1 MHDDRIRR
9 LHLLRSPRLV
19 SIFAVLALLLLVGTA
34 SAVAAPSVVAQVDES
49 DQESETEQGS
59 ETSGEEEGGVGQDDP
74 GAETDPGSGEPA
86 EQETGPPWTYQMARI
101 GLVLLVFLGL
111 AIGMAYYRFV
121 ASRQRGAA

>member
-1 MHDDRIRR
+1 M
-9 LHLLRSPRLV
+9 LRSRRLV
-19 SIFAVLALLLLVGTA
+19 SIFAVLGVLLVVSGGPA
-34 SAVAAPSVVAQVDES
+34 LAAPNVVAQVDES

-86 EQETGPPWTYQMARI
+86 EQETGPPWTYQLARI
-101 GLVLLVFLGL
+101 GLVLLVFLAL